1 MYNKMHETE
10 ISNRKRIYHQILMVF
25 GTICGF
31 ISFVMSIIEL
41 AKAFTE
47 KDETGTEI
55 APPTDNS

>member
-1 MYNKMHETE
+1 MYNKTHEAE
-10 ISNRKRIYHQILMVF
+10 MSSKKKIYHQILMVF

-41 AKAFTE
+41 GKAFSE
-47 KDETGTEI
+47 KDETAAEI